1 MSIPSGVHT
10 PSIWSSPAGLCQ
22 TARYIYARVLQEVMI
37 DACRPKPNKQTS
49 THHSSSL
56 VSLEKVHS
64 GPSSSFESNAND
76 EMQMRDKI
84 HKTQDLQDLQDL
96 ITAEDNCGPVGLEPE
111 DSVN

>member
-1 MSIPSGVHT
+1 MLVDQNQI
-10 PSIWSSPAGLCQ
+10 
-22 TARYIYARVLQEVMI
+22 
-37 DACRPKPNKQTS
+37 NKQAPIT
-49 THHSSSL
+49 L
-56 VSLEKVHS
+56 LPWVPGKVHS
-64 GPSSSFESNAND
+64 GPSSSFESKAND